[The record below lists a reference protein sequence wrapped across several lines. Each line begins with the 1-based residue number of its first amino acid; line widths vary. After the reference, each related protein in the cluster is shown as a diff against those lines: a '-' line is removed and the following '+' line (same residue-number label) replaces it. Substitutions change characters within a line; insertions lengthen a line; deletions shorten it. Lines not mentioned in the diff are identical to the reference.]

1 MTPERIR
8 RVPNTPGTPKRTI
21 RVPNDLWD
29 AALDEAHRRGE
40 SVTEAIVR
48 FLRDDY
54 TKGTK

>member
-1 MTPERIR
+1 MPDGRIR

-40 SVTEAIVR
+40 SVTAAIIR
-48 FLRDDY
+48 FLRDY
-54 TKGTK
+54 SRGAK

>member
-1 MTPERIR
+1 MPDGRIR

-40 SVTEAIVR
+40 SVTVAIVR
-48 FLRDDY
+48 FLRDY
-54 TKGTK
+54 VKGAK